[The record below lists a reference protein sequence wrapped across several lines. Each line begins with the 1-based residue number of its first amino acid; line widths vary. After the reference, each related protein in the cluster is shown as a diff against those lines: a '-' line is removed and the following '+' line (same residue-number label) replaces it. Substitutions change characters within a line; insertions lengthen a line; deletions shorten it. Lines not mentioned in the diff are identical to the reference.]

1 MINMSSILVDIT
13 PDKSLIKKLGSVGY
27 RTEQAV
33 AELIDN
39 SIDAR
44 FGETGTVD
52 VTLDFGLGE
61 IKVSDDGHGM
71 DSTALGASLTV
82 ARET

>member
-1 MINMSSILVDIT
+1 MSNIKVDIT
-13 PDKSLIKKLGSVGY
+13 PDKSLIKKLGLVGY

-44 FGETGTVD
+44 LEGVETIE
-52 VTLDFGLGE
+52 VTLDFKMGH
-61 IKVSDDGHGM
+61 IVVSDDGRGM
-71 DSTALGASLTV
+71 DSTGLGEALTV
-82 ARET
+82 AKET